1 MVRNTMGGKK
11 AKKMKNSGPVKKATE
26 YATEDQYY
34 AVVEKFHSHSNIDV
48 CFVDKDEDGIDRLVS
63 AIGVLRGK
71 IIKRVKRVATGDFL
85 IISKRDFAT
94 VKEGEKQKV
103 DIIIKYNDNER
114 NEIIKQFPSML
125 KSYSDSQSIQSNKN
139 KTVISNISDDEDDEM
154 IFQREQKEKAEK
166 KKQRLNGGPRSNTV
180 TNDYLAG
187 FDLPESDDGFTT
199 DEEEFEGTA
208 EDYQDKL
215 IDSI

>member
-11 AKKMKNSGPVKKATE
+11 AKKMKNGGPVKRETE

-48 CFVDKDEDGIDRLVS
+48 CFVDKDEDSNDFIVS

-71 IIKRVKRVATGDFL
+71 IIKRIKRVAIGDFL

-94 VKEGEKQKV
+94 VKTNKKQIV
-103 DIIIKYNDNER
+103 DILHKYNDIDKNKIASE
-114 NEIIKQFPSML
+114 FPELL
-125 KSYSDSQSIQSNKN
+125 KSYYNNQTDKSNKN
-139 KTVISNISDDEDDEM
+139 KSVNTNLDNEDDEI
-154 IFQREQKEKAEK
+154 IFQRKQNEKAINK
-166 KKQRLNGGPRSNTV
+166 KKRLAGGPRSNTV

-199 DEEEFEGTA
+199 DDEPFEGTD
-208 EDYQDKL
+208 EEYQTKL
-215 IDSI
+215 INSI